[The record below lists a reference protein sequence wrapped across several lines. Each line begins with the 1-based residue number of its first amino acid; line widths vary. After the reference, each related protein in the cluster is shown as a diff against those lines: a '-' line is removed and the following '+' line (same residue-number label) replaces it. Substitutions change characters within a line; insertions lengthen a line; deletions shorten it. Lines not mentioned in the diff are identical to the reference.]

1 MVHNSGWMDNPS
13 RGYIIYQNVIH
24 RVKEEIQNS
33 QATKKITYAVATR
46 LRCSGATLCRRGLTG
61 SLRGV
66 EAEEGVAVAVADV
79 GGAGVE
85 VAEDCSTPVSSES
98 VFMA

>member
-1 MVHNSGWMDNPS
+1 VDGGITHLEGIS
-13 RGYIIYQNVIH
+13 YIKVIH

-33 QATKKITYAVATR
+33 HVTEKTTYAVATR

-66 EAEEGVAVAVADV
+66 EAEEGVAVAVAVAEDE
-79 GGAGVE
+79 GAGVE